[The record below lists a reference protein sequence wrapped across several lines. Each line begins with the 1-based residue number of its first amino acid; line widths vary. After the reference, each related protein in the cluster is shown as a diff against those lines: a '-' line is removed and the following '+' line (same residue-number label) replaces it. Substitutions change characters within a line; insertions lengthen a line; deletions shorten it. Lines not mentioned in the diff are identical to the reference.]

1 MSDTKLAKLEE
12 QLTNAQNDIEELRSV
27 VSKLSR
33 EKNEIATTV
42 GNLNRDCANN
52 RDSVKALQQW
62 AGDQNDQTGRK
73 SYAST
78 SRY

>member
-12 QLTNAQNDIEELRSV
+12 QLAEIQKSVGELQGV
-27 VSKLSR
+27 IAKLAR
-33 EKNEIATTV
+33 EKNELATTV

-62 AGDQNDQTGRK
+62 AKDQNEQTGRK